1 MEYFIDKLVD
11 AIIGCIFGIVAYI
24 CTRSLDKWTRNFIVA
39 RKIDSLLKEIKEG
52 LDIMKNELRN
62 SLPEKS
68 WKEEFITNED
78 TFIISA
84 VSKSEKN
91 KPEEFSPNDIKEHCK
106 NYFENITQHW
116 QKFIEFPIVREWR
129 KILEERK
136 NTEEWKKIQKDIET
150 TEKIIKMLERTKF
163 LLEKNYKKRLFPK

>member
-24 CTRSLDKWTRNFIVA
+24 CTRSLDKRIRNFIVA

-68 WKEEFITNED
+68 WKEEFITKED
-78 TFIISA
+78 ILIISA
-84 VSKSEKN
+84 VSKSEK
-91 KPEEFSPNDIKEHCK
+91 
-106 NYFENITQHW
+106 
-116 QKFIEFPIVREWR
+116 V
-129 KILEERK
+129 
-136 NTEEWKKIQKDIET
+136 
-150 TEKIIKMLERTKF
+150 IKMLEHTKF